1 MIYFIIFTC
10 ALFFI
15 IFNLA
20 TSYTKSNQ
28 TLNAKNKKYFPIY
41 LALWS
46 LLPSCLVFLF
56 SYLMSNYFIHKQ
68 IFKTALVLKTPI
80 ANDTLKQQI
89 IGVAEKLKHGV
100 SPSALGNDF
109 LIDKA
114 EIINFANKYLYYNK
128 LMFITLFIIFLL
140 MVGIIA
146 FVVIKRLQVNTNLQ
160 KRLDKLI
167 QATLFLFST
176 LAILTTISIIISLFL
191 ESLQFFKHVSV
202 FDFLF
207 RSVWAPESADAD
219 PQHSFGVIPLLSGT
233 LLIAFIAVVVATIIG
248 VLAAIYMAE
257 YMPSRLRKVVKPA
270 LEILAGIPSIVY
282 GFFAAITF
290 APFVVRLLSSWG
302 LRISSENALSAGIV
316 MGIMIIPL
324 ISSISDDVISAVPKN
339 IKEGAMG
346 LGSMKYEMILHIVIP
361 AALPGILGSILLAVS
376 RAIGETMIVIMASSL
391 AANLTLNPLKP
402 VTTITTQIVMLIQG
416 DQEFNSPKTLSA
428 FALGF
433 LLLIL
438 TLILNLIAAR
448 IVSRYKEKYHN

>member
-1 MIYFIIFTC
+1 MIYFIIIVV
-10 ALFFI
+10 ALFFV

-20 TSYTKSNQ
+20 TNYTKQNK
-28 TLNAKNKKYFPIY
+28 TLNPKNKKYFPVY

-46 LLPSCLVFLF
+46 LLPSSIVFIF
-56 SYLMSNYFIHKQ
+56 SYLMSNYLIHKQ
-68 IFKTALVLKTPI
+68 IFKGAMVLKTPI

-89 IGVAEKLKHGV
+89 IQVANQLKQGV
-100 SPSALGNDF
+100 SPNALGNNF

-114 EIINFANKYLYYNK
+114 EIINFANKYLYYDK

-140 MVGIIA
+140 MVAIIS
-146 FVVIKRLQVNTNLQ
+146 FVIIKRLKLAVNLQ

-167 QATLFLFST
+167 QVTLFLFST
-176 LAILTTISIIISLFL
+176 IAILATISIIVSLFL

-202 FDFLF
+202 FNFLF
-207 RSVWAPESADAD
+207 RTVWAPQSADAD
-219 PQHSFGVIPLLSGT
+219 PKHSFGVIPLLSGT

-257 YMPSRLRKVVKPA
+257 YMPAKLRKVVKPA

-290 APFVVRLLSSWG
+290 APFVVRLLTSWG
-302 LRISSENALSAGIV
+302 FMVSSENALSAGIV

-324 ISSISDDVISAVPKN
+324 ISSISDDVINAVPKN
-339 IKEGAMG
+339 IKEGAIG
-346 LGSMKYEMILHIVIP
+346 LGSLKYEMILHIVLP

-448 IVSRYKEKYHN
+448 IVSRYKAKYHN

>member
-1 MIYFIIFTC
+1 MIYFIIFVV

-20 TSYTKSNQ
+20 TRYATRNQ
-28 TLNAKNKKYFPIY
+28 TLSAKNKKYFPVY
-41 LALWS
+41 LALWA
-46 LLPSCLVFLF
+46 LLPSCIVFLF

-68 IFKTALVLKTPI
+68 IFKAALVLKTPI
-80 ANDTLKQQI
+80 ANDVLKQQI
-89 IGVAEKLKHGV
+89 VQVAAKLQQGVPL
-100 SPSALGNDF
+100 SALGNNF
-109 LIDKA
+109 LIDKV

-140 MVGIIA
+140 IVAIII
-146 FVVIKRLQVNTNLQ
+146 FVVIKKLHVNVNLQ

-176 LAILTTISIIISLFL
+176 IAILTTICIIVSLFL
-191 ESLQFFKHVSV
+191 ESLQFFKDVSV

-207 RSVWAPESADAD
+207 RTVWAPESADAD
-219 PQHSFGVIPLLSGT
+219 PEHSFGVMPLLSGT
-233 LLIAFIAVVVATIIG
+233 LLIAFIAVIVASIIG
-248 VLAAIYMAE
+248 VLAAIYMSE
-257 YMPSRLRKVVKPA
+257 YMSSKLRKVVKPA

-282 GFFAAITF
+282 GFFAAVTF

-302 LRISSENALSAGIV
+302 LRVSSENALSAGIV

-324 ISSISDDVISAVPKN
+324 ISSISDDVINAVPKN

-346 LGSMKYEMILHIVIP
+346 LGSMKYEMILHIVLP
-361 AALPGILGSILLAVS
+361 AALPGVLGSILLAIS

-448 IVSRYKEKYHN
+448 IVSRYKAKYHN